1 MPTTPLNLLPNFDAV
16 NAKPVVLAPTQTI
29 ELWII
34 GCGGTGSFLV
44 QLLCRVALA
53 LTAQGRTTKLV
64 LVDPDHVEAKNV
76 TRQCFCEAEVGLNK
90 AQTLALRYSAAF
102 GVPIEALAQPFKPSM
117 LLDSPY
123 ETRQILCGCVDNAA
137 ARQSIAEAI
146 TTPRYRS
153 LGSAW
158 WIDGGNS
165 QHHGQVLVGNGSS
178 TDLENYQ
185 TDNFRFYENLPMP
198 TVQAPEL
205 LTPRPE
211 EQGPSGLSCA
221 ELALANAQSLMVNP
235 QVATLMGRYVVD
247 LLNNRLTKFATHFDQ
262 QTGTMVSHYNTTASL
277 AAVLAHAVNHPGQ
290 V

>member
-123 ETRQILCGCVDNAA
+123 ETRQVLCGCVDNAA
-137 ARQSIAEAI
+137 ARQTIAEAI
-146 TTPRYRS
+146 TPPRYRS

-165 QHHGQVLVGNGSS
+165 QHHGQVLVGNSS
-178 TDLENYQ
+178 SVKLEDYSMD
-185 TDNFRFYENLPMP
+185 TFCENLPMP
-198 TVQAPEL
+198 TVQAPEM
-205 LTPRPE
+205 LTARPE
-211 EQGPSGLSCA
+211 EQGLSGQSCA

-247 LLNNRLTKFATHFDQ
+247 LLNNRLTRFATHFDQ
-262 QTGTMVSHYNTTASL
+262 QTGTMVSHYNTDASL
-277 AAVLAHAVNHPGQ
+277 ARVLPHPAARPERA
-290 V
+290 

>member
-1 MPTTPLNLLPNFDAV
+1 MPTTSLNFEAV
-16 NAKPVVLAPTQTI
+16 TAKPVVLAPTRTV

-44 QLLCRVALA
+44 QLLCRVVLALA
-53 LTAQGRTTKLV
+53 AQGRTTKLV

-76 TRQCFCEAEVGLNK
+76 IRQCFCEAEVGLNK

-102 GVPIEALAQPFKPSM
+102 GVPIEALAHPFKPSM

-123 ETRQILCGCVDNAA
+123 ETRQVLCGCVDNAA
-137 ARQSIAEAI
+137 ARRSIAEAI

-153 LGSAW
+153 LESAW

-165 QHHGQVLVGNGSS
+165 QHHGQVLVGNCSS
-178 TDLENYQ
+178 AELEDYSMD
-185 TDNFRFYENLPMP
+185 TFCKNLPMP
-198 TVQAPEL
+198 TVQAPDL

-211 EQGPSGLSCA
+211 DQKSSGQSCA
-221 ELALANAQSLMVNP
+221 ELALANAQSLMINP
-235 QVATLMGRYVVD
+235 QVATIMGRYVVD
-247 LLNNRLTKFATHFDQ
+247 LLNNCLIKFATHFDQ

-277 AAVLAHAVNHPGQ
+277 AEALSHSTARSGPEFPT
-290 V
+290 